1 MLAKSGSEARLIE
14 NMRAADLAKATA
26 GWDGDVLLVEP
37 VGGRNDSAL
46 ADLPGYMESS
56 VEQLTSVKQPL
67 LSPPPPRLQAD

>member
-1 MLAKSGSEARLIE
+1 M
-14 NMRAADLAKATA
+14 
-26 GWDGDVLLVEP
+26 LLVEP